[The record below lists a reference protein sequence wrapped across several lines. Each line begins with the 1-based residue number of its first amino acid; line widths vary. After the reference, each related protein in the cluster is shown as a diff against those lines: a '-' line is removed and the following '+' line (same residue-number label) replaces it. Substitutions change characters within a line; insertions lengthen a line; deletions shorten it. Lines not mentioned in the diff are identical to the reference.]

1 VPGART
7 AHFQP
12 AATFRVSIE
21 AGKRRAFAQSCD
33 WPGWCWWGKDEQAAV
48 VALVAYSDRFAEVVR
63 RTGGSFMAPGIGAIE
78 VVERLRGGP
87 VTDYG
92 ALTQSIVS
100 DRNALT
106 AAYRDRIAGLL
117 EAAWAEFDEEY
128 ARVPAGERGI
138 KPKVGR
144 SPGGFRLHLFE
155 TDAWHLSALGGSYRK
170 PCPEGLADEAKVRA
184 LLLEGVRGLPLGA
197 PFEPFKR
204 HGLEWTPVFAAR
216 RSISHALDHAWQ
228 LEDQR
233 LGVKLNDLHQPG

>member
-1 VPGART
+1 M
-7 AHFQP
+7 
-12 AATFRVSIE
+12 AAFRVSVE

-33 WPGWCWWGKDEQAAV
+33 WPGWCRWGKDEQAAV
-48 VALVAYSDRFAEVVR
+48 VALVAYSARFARVVR
-63 RTGGSFMAPGIGAIE
+63 RSRGTLIAPGIEAIE

-92 ALTQSIVS
+92 AITQPIVT

-106 AAYRDRIAGLL
+106 AAYRDRVAGLL

-144 SPGGFRLHLFE
+144 SLDGFRFHLFE
-155 TDAWHLSALGGSYRK
+155 TDAWHLSAFGGPYRK
-170 PCPEGLADEAKVRA
+170 PGPEGLADEAKVRA
-184 LLLEGVRGLPLGA
+184 SLLEAVRRLPLHE

-216 RSISHALDHAWQ
+216 RSIWHALDHAWQ

-233 LGVKLNDLHQPG
+233 L